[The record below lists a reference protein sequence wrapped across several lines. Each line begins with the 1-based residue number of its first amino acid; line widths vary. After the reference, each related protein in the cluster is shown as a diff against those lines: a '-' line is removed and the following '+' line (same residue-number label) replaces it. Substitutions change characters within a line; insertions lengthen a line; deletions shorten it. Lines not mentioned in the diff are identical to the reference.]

1 MVTKKDIQK
10 LEHSAVRL
18 TITVAKDEVKKAYD
32 ELLKEYSKNVQ
43 IPGFRKG
50 HVPAAVLE
58 RKFGE
63 GLKQDAMSRLM
74 ESSVQEAVEGIEERP
89 LPYCSPTVTD
99 EPTYSLD
106 EDFVFSVGY
115 DTFPTYSVGDYS
127 GIEIEVPKVEIQDE
141 DEKRELDELRERN
154 AIVIDK
160 EDGKKAEK
168 GDVATIDYVEIGAD
182 GAETAASKRE
192 GFVMTLG
199 AGANLYG
206 LDDEVIGCV
215 KGDKK
220 VVEKEYPADY
230 QYSDLAG
237 QKKKISFTLVQL
249 KGRKLPDL
257 DDDFAQDISEKYKTL
272 ADLKA
277 NIRERLSRQLAETLR
292 HKKEEQAIEELI
304 KRTTIDL
311 PKSMVDIELQARFRD
326 FASRVGADE
335 ATMVKLLAS
344 SGKTPESLFD
354 EWRPMSE
361 KAIKTRLILEKLA
374 QDEKIELAEGELEA
388 EYAKMA
394 EENNVSPDEVKS
406 QYEKMNMTERLVDH
420 LKEDKLFDKI
430 YAAGK
435 EKTGKKMKYVDLFK
449 GNE

>member
-18 TITVAKDEVKKAYD
+18 TITVAKDEVKKGYD
-32 ELLKEYSKNVQ
+32 GMIKEYSKSVQ

-63 GLKQDAMSRLM
+63 GLKQDAMSRIM
-74 ESSVQEAVEGIEERP
+74 ESSVQEAIEGIEERP
-89 LPYCSPTVTD
+89 LPYCTPTVSD
-99 EPTYSLD
+99 EPVFSLD
-106 EDFVFSVGY
+106 EDFVFSVSY
-115 DTFPTYSVGDYS
+115 DTFPDYSVGDYK
-127 GIEIEVPKVEIQDE
+127 GIEVEVPKVEIAAE
-141 DEKRELDELRERN
+141 DEQREIDELRERN

-160 EDGKKAEK
+160 DEGAKAEK
-168 GDVATIDYVEIGAD
+168 GDVATVDYVELGED
-182 GAETAASKRE
+182 GAEVASTKRE

-206 LDDEVIGCV
+206 LDDEIVGCG
-215 KGDKK
+215 KGDEKT
-220 VVEKEYPADY
+220 VEKSYPADY

-237 QKKKISFTLVQL
+237 QKKRIKVRVVQL

-277 NIRERLSRQLAETLR
+277 DIHKRLERQLDESLR
-292 HKKEEQAIEELI
+292 HKKEEQVIDELI
-304 KRTTIDL
+304 KRTVIDL

-326 FASRVGADE
+326 FSQRVGADE

-344 SGKTPESLFD
+344 SGKSPDALFE

-361 KAIKTRLILEKLA
+361 KAIKTRLILEKLV
-374 QDEKIELAEGELEA
+374 QDEKIELADADLDA
-388 EYAKMA
+388 EYARMA
-394 EENNVSPDEVKS
+394 EENGVSADEVKS
-406 QYEKMNMTERLVDH
+406 QYEKMNMTERLADH
-420 LKEDKLFDKI
+420 LKEDRLFDRI
-430 YAAGK
+430 YAAGR
-435 EKTGKKMKYVDLFK
+435 EKTGKKMKYMDLFK